1 MANLGSFSANL
12 NHIRYCHFKF
22 VDVEPGKEPV
32 TSSCEARRH
41 HVSSYAR
48 IRGIQTPS
56 PPQVLKAVEGCLEAH
71 STMVEAGS
79 RFDKAGGG
87 GTLLSLLGPPAGSA
101 AISDPD
107 GDEDKKRLDRFRMEA
122 LDAIRPDSP
131 TFISEVMAAIVQSHL
146 AAKAASFKRQ
156 AKRGLG
162 AGTGWNRTVKELVE
176 RDPFSVDDAKIMVAK
191 ALLPSMASL
200 PLIKT

>member
-1 MANLGSFSANL
+1 MW
-12 NHIRYCHFKF
+12 
-22 VDVEPGKEPV
+22 
-32 TSSCEARRH
+32 

-56 PPQVLKAVEGCLEAH
+56 PPQVLKAVEGCVEAH

-79 RFDKAGGG
+79 DRAGGG

-101 AISDPD
+101 AISDSD
-107 GDEDKKRLDRFRMEA
+107 GDEDKKRLDRCRLKA

-146 AAKAASFKRQ
+146 AAKAASFERQ

-176 RDPFSVDDAKIMVAK
+176 RDPFSIDDAKIMVAK